1 MRRQNEAP
9 PSRPLRGRTPPQG
22 GGGRGDGGV
31 GAPTRRH
38 HLLHAASLLGIP
50 PVAPEPLMSTT
61 SLSLKPSTFLR
72 ISSVCSPSSGE
83 RFTSLMLS
91 DNLIGLPTDR
101 YLPRVGCST
110 STTVPDLRSDGSS
123 ASSCIDRIGPHG
135 MSYWLRIFMAS
146 NLVLVMVH
154 CSMVSK
160 ICLSR
165 GSRASGL
172 A

>member
-1 MRRQNEAP
+1 MDPGLPRSARDPGRQHTDVSN
-9 PSRPLRGRTPPQG
+9 QN
-22 GGGRGDGGV
+22 
-31 GAPTRRH
+31 H
-38 HLLHAASLLGIP
+38 YFHAASLLGIP

-61 SLSLKPSTFLR
+61 SLSVKPSTFLR

-83 RFTSLMLS
+83 RATTLGLS
-91 DNLIGLPTDR
+91 ESLIGLPTDR
-101 YLPRVGCST
+101 YLPRAGCST

-123 ASSCIDRIGPHG
+123 ASSFIDRIGPHG
-135 MSYWLRIFMAS
+135 MSYRLRIAMAS